1 MASASSATR
10 RLRVLHVVPDMGV
23 GGLPRVVETLC
34 RASDPAR
41 FETSVLTLN
50 FAGELAESLS
60 RDGFRT
66 HQVQRPA
73 EGADYGAFKR
83 VAEILKRERIDVVH
97 THNTQAFM
105 HGGMGA
111 FLARSSRL
119 IHTDHARDFP
129 DKLKY
134 MVIERLLSTL
144 AHRVVGVSQHTTEN
158 LHRYEWIPRR
168 KLLTIPNGIDPRLF
182 DAPEDRDA
190 VRRELAVPVD
200 AELLLLG
207 ARLEEQKGISYLLQ
221 AVAELAPSRPKL
233 HLAIGGIGSL
243 REMLGAE
250 AERLGISERVHFLG
264 VRLDMP
270 RLLAAA
276 DVFVMSS
283 VWEGLPMIIL
293 EALAARCAI
302 VSTAVGGVPSAVIDG
317 ETGVLV
323 PPRDPSALAKGIAK
337 ILDDAS
343 LRARVVANGRKLF
356 ESRFSSEAM
365 TAAYQRLYL
374 GEPS

>member
-1 MASASSATR
+1 
-10 RLRVLHVVPDMGV
+10 MGV

-50 FAGELAESLS
+50 FAGELAEALA
-60 RDGFRT
+60 RDGYRT
-66 HQVQRPA
+66 HQVERPA
-73 EGADYGAFKR
+73 TGPDYGAFRR
-83 VAEILKRERIDVVH
+83 VADILRRERIDVLH

-111 FLARSSRL
+111 FLARTPRL

-134 MVIERLLSTL
+134 MVIERVLSMV
-144 AHRVVGVSQHTTEN
+144 ADRVVGVSEHTTEN
-158 LHRYEWIPRR
+158 LHRYEKIPRR
-168 KLLTIPNGIDPRLF
+168 KLLTIPNGIDARLF
-182 DAPEDRDA
+182 DAPVDRHA
-190 VRRELAVPVD
+190 VRQELGVPVD

-207 ARLEEQKGISYLLQ
+207 ARLEEQKGIPYLLQ
-221 AVAELAPSRPKL
+221 AMATLATTRPRV
-233 HLAIGGIGSL
+233 HLALAGIGSL
-243 REMLGAE
+243 REMLGEE
-250 AERLGISERVHFLG
+250 AHRLGIAERVHFLG

-302 VSTAVGGVPSAVIDG
+302 VSTAVGGVPSAVVDG
-317 ETGVLV
+317 ETGTLV
-323 PPRDPSALAKGIAK
+323 PPRDPAALAAGIAAM
-337 ILDDAS
+337 LDDDAR
-343 LRARVVANGRKLF
+343 RARMVANGRALF
-356 ESRFSSEAM
+356 EARFSSAAM
-365 TAAYQRLYL
+365 TAAYERLYF
-374 GEPS
+374 GQYA